1 MSIQPLR
8 DDAMTIAATLRRAA
22 GLILAAGLIG
32 CGNGGPPGAG
42 LTNGPPPADDAKAA
56 GRSDLPTAAVPDQG
70 EALGKAGDND
80 TNAGTGGRSPSQG
93 AGDPVLPKAGSAD
106 DSVRAN
112 PPKIESSSP
121 SSAAGGTKPAGNINT
136 GTPRSPN

>member
-1 MSIQPLR
+1 
-8 DDAMTIAATLRRAA
+8 MTRFATLRRAA
-22 GLILAAGLIG
+22 CLLSTAALIG

-42 LTNGPPPADDAKAA
+42 LTNGPPPADDSKAG

-70 EALGKAGDND
+70 EALGKTGDNAN
-80 TNAGTGGRSPSQG
+80 NAGTGGRG
-93 AGDPVLPKAGSAD
+93 AGQGGGYPEQPKLGAAD

-112 PPKIESSSP
+112 PTKIESTSP